1 MRRTQAAGHEVGLHA
16 WDHHAWQTHAGVW
29 SVQQLGEQIRRGSD
43 CLADILGQPV
53 RCSAAAGWRADG
65 RVVEAKQP
73 FGFRYNSDCRGRG
86 AFRPRLAD
94 GSPGIPQVPVNLP
107 TFDEVVGP
115 GLPREAYNDFILERF
130 AAGRD
135 NVYTIHAEVE
145 GCSSPRR
152 SANCCGA
159 PNGVASASDRWANCC
174 RTIRATCR
182 WPNWCEAAWPRPR
195 GLAGSAPAMS
205 RRQTCSLLLIAFG
218 LFYLVPLSNHGLWIP
233 DETRYAQISQA
244 MLLGGDWVSPHF
256 LGLRYF
262 EKPVAGY
269 WMIALGQ
276 AVFGENLFGV
286 RIASVVATALS
297 VLLAYLLARRLWRD
311 PRTSLACA
319 LLYASFGLIA
329 GQSGYANL
337 DPQFTF
343 WVNLSLVALWHALDA
358 GSRRARLL
366 GWTLLGLACGMGFLT
381 KGFLAWLLPVLVA
394 LPYMLWQRRWR
405 ELLGYGAL
413 AVLAAL
419 LVCLPWALA
428 VHAREADYWRFF
440 FWHEHIRR
448 FAGED
453 AQHSRPW
460 WFYLPLLAVA
470 CLPWSGLLPSALRQA
485 WHERRQAPVVFL
497 ALWLLLP
504 LAFFSLSRGKL
515 PTYIMPCLLPLALL
529 MGHALVQ
536 RLRLG
541 NSVALRGNG
550 LLNLGLALLALAA
563 LAYLQLRKPVYQEEP
578 FELFLVLLV
587 IGAWAAAG
595 LAQWRYPLRAWAAP
609 LLASWVLIALLP
621 AAMPNHVVQNK
632 TPDLFVAE
640 HLDELTGAH
649 HLLSNDLGAASAL
662 AWRLR
667 RSDVTLYDTRGE
679 LKYGLSYPEHSQR
692 SVPLAD
698 IRQWLWQARQDGSV
712 AVLLRINS
720 ASDRYQLALL
730 PGDGERY
737 RNGNLVLAILPQVRP

>member
-1 MRRTQAAGHEVGLHA
+1 M
-16 WDHHAWQTHAGVW
+16 
-29 SVQQLGEQIRRGSD
+29 
-43 CLADILGQPV
+43 
-53 RCSAAAGWRADG
+53 
-65 RVVEAKQP
+65 
-73 FGFRYNSDCRGRG
+73 
-86 AFRPRLAD
+86 
-94 GSPGIPQVPVNLP
+94 
-107 TFDEVVGP
+107 
-115 GLPREAYNDFILERF
+115 
-130 AAGRD
+130 
-135 NVYTIHAEVE
+135 
-145 GCSSPRR
+145 
-152 SANCCGA
+152 
-159 PNGVASASDRWANCC
+159 
-174 RTIRATCR
+174 
-182 WPNWCEAAWPRPR
+182 
-195 GLAGSAPAMS
+195 
-205 RRQTCSLLLIAFG
+205 
-218 LFYLVPLSNHGLWIP
+218 SNHGLWIP

-453 AQHSRPW
+453 ANTLARGGSTCRCWRSPACPGAACCRARCARPGTSG
-460 WFYLPLLAVA
+460 AKRR
-470 CLPWSGLLPSALRQA
+470 WSS
-485 WHERRQAPVVFL
+485 
-497 ALWLLLP
+497 
-504 LAFFSLSRGKL
+504 
-515 PTYIMPCLLPLALL
+515 
-529 MGHALVQ
+529 
-536 RLRLG
+536 
-541 NSVALRGNG
+541 
-550 LLNLGLALLALAA
+550 
-563 LAYLQLRKPVYQEEP
+563 
-578 FELFLVLLV
+578 
-587 IGAWAAAG
+587 
-595 LAQWRYPLRAWAAP
+595 WRYGCCCRWR
-609 LLASWVLIALLP
+609 S
-621 AAMPNHVVQNK
+621 
-632 TPDLFVAE
+632 
-640 HLDELTGAH
+640 
-649 HLLSNDLGAASAL
+649 SA
-662 AWRLR
+662 
-667 RSDVTLYDTRGE
+667 
-679 LKYGLSYPEHSQR
+679 
-692 SVPLAD
+692 
-698 IRQWLWQARQDGSV
+698 
-712 AVLLRINS
+712 
-720 ASDRYQLALL
+720 
-730 PGDGERY
+730 
-737 RNGNLVLAILPQVRP
+737 